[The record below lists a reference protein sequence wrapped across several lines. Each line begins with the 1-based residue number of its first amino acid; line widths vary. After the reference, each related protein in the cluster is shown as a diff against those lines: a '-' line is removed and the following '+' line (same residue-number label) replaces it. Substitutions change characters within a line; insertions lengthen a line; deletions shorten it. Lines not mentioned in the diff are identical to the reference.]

1 MVEWFEGDGS
11 CPKAIRTASSGL
23 PRFWSGRL
31 GGLSWIYSYQ
41 LMEWRRLFTRY
52 SKGAPGDRRVP
63 GVPRPPGRV
72 EEVLAGRAVKKVERI
87 GIVQNF
93 SEITEFALTTDIVEK
108 IMRGWRARW
117 RIENKTFNTM
127 KNQGYHFEHNYGHG
141 KKNLSVVLAMVMMVA
156 FLVDQTQQL
165 CCPWFQAAWATR
177 GNNRAD
183 FL

>member
-1 MVEWFEGDGS
+1 
-11 CPKAIRTASSGL
+11 
-23 PRFWSGRL
+23 
-31 GGLSWIYSYQ
+31 
-41 LMEWRRLFTRY
+41 
-52 SKGAPGDRRVP
+52 
-63 GVPRPPGRV
+63 
-72 EEVLAGRAVKKVERI
+72 LAGRAVKKVERI

-93 SEITEFALTTDIVEK
+93 SWITEFALTTDIVEK

-127 KNQGYHFEHNYGHG
+127 KNQGDHFEHNYGHG

-165 CCPWFQAAWATR
+165 CCPWFQAAWAR
-177 GNNRAD
+177 CGNNRAD